1 MNVAQFSF
9 ADPEFPCNL
18 SLLGGP
24 AQATAG
30 FSPPLPG
37 NPPTPAPSEVGA
49 GAGSCP

>member
-9 ADPEFPCNL
+9 EDPELLRNL
-18 SLLGGP
+18 SLLWGP

-37 NPPTPAPSEVGA
+37 NPPTQAPSEVGA
-49 GAGSCP
+49 GVPSCP